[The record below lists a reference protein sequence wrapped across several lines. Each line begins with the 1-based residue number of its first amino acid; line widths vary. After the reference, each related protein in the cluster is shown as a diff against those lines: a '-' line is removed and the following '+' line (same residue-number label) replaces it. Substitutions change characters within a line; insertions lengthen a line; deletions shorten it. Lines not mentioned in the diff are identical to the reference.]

1 MSNLVRQGFISGAV
15 GQPVYS
21 GVLSPHGWLIY
32 TGMPTWGF
40 PGGIPAG
47 QIIIRTAAWDELKT
61 KLPGVSSKAILLQQ
75 YSCHVSYGYAFW
87 LAGFHWDLEKA
98 RADYPGWNSNPN
110 VHRCNW

>member
-15 GQPVYS
+15 AIALMVSLVP
-21 GVLSPHGWLIY
+21 
-32 TGMPTWGF
+32 
-40 PGGIPAG
+40 PA
-47 QIIIRTAAWDELKT
+47 IADDH
-61 KLPGVSSKAILLQQ
+61 VSSKATLLQQ